1 MQINRCKVGHKYNQ
15 EQNPHDFSKD
25 RKKALVVGGGGNQVS
40 LHHENSAEIRARR
53 PIPYGVAELREPIK
67 SALSN

>member
-1 MQINRCKVGHKYNQ
+1 MISQKT
-15 EQNPHDFSKD
+15 E
-25 RKKALVVGGGGNQVS
+25 RKPWGGGGNQVS

-53 PIPYGVAELREPIK
+53 PISYGVAELREPIK